1 MLPHLLS
8 FQQYATRLF
17 YLQDADLRAFIEP
30 LPRQSDNDGLQL
42 LVRERH
48 ATIMSHAGADEAAF
62 VEFSRAQPQAKAIM
76 YQNLHAVRAFVDEE
90 VGVMR
95 TRFAKDIHNPGQRL
109 VDAGTHVDRLY
120 RKPGRI
126 DPDHLMSSR
135 NSNAHSCPADAGH
148 STLTV
153 PPRRFTSIRIT
164 PSAGLAGSDIGRKLS
179 LLSIPALGTVVR
191 IAIGFLLRSAAF
203 TQRCNMAALRPRAKA
218 TAAIDT
224 PGCWHAPTASALKC
238 ALWVRRRRR
247 PVTTS

>member
-1 MLPHLLS
+1 
-8 FQQYATRLF
+8 
-17 YLQDADLRAFIEP
+17 
-30 LPRQSDNDGLQL
+30 
-42 LVRERH
+42 
-48 ATIMSHAGADEAAF
+48 
-62 VEFSRAQPQAKAIM
+62 
-76 YQNLHAVRAFVDEE
+76 
-90 VGVMR
+90 
-95 TRFAKDIHNPGQRL
+95 
-109 VDAGTHVDRLY
+109 
-120 RKPGRI
+120 
-126 DPDHLMSSR
+126 MSSR

-218 TAAIDT
+218 TAAMDM

-247 PVTTS
+247 PVSIS